1 VSDAGGTAKEIVLGV
16 AGGIAAYK
24 ACELLRRLRAAGHA
38 VQVVATPNA
47 LRFVGAATFEALSGR
62 EVLSDVFDHVPDVTH
77 VALGRRADLVVCA
90 PATADLLARLA
101 AGRADDLLTSTL
113 LTTRAPVLAVPAMHT
128 EMWEHPATRDNV
140 ATLRR
145 RGTVVLEPASGR
157 LTGPDSGAGRLPEP
171 VEIAEFA
178 RLLLEAADTGAPAP
192 LPRDLEGRHVVVSAG
207 GTAEPLDP
215 VRTLG
220 NRSSGR
226 QGYALARVAVQ
237 RGAHVTLVAGTTADL
252 EPPAA
257 VDVVDVRTTEE
268 MRAAVVDAAKDADA
282 VVMAAAVA
290 DFRPVTVAGFK
301 LKKGGDGEPTSIPLA
316 RNPDI
321 LAELVGEQV
330 PGRLVVG
337 FAAETGDETHDVLSY
352 GRAKLARKG
361 CDLLVVNA
369 VGAGGSGSP
378 SAFEGA
384 DNEGWLLGSDGSSV
398 QLPRGS
404 KATLAA
410 RVWDAVA
417 LRLT

>member
-1 VSDAGGTAKEIVLGV
+1 VSDGGAPAAPKEIVLGV
-16 AGGIAAYK
+16 SGGIAAYK
-24 ACELLRRLRAAGHA
+24 ACELLRRLREAGNH

-47 LRFVGAATFEALSGR
+47 LQFIGAATFEALSGR
-62 EVLSDVFDHVPDVTH
+62 EVLSGVFEHVPDVTH

-113 LTTRAPVLAVPAMHT
+113 LTARCPVLAVPAMHT
-128 EMWEHPATRDNV
+128 EMWDHPATRDNV

-145 RGTVVLEPASGR
+145 RGTLVLEPASGR
-157 LTGPDSGAGRLPEP
+157 LTGADSGPGRLLEP

-178 RLLLEAADTGAPAP
+178 RLLLEDSAA

-226 QGYALARVAVQ
+226 QGFALARVAVQ
-237 RGAHVTLVAGTTADL
+237 RGAQVTLVAGTTADL

-257 VDVVDVRTTEE
+257 VDVVHVRTTEE
-268 MRAAVVDAAKDADA
+268 MRRAVVDAAKGADA

-290 DFRPVTVAGFK
+290 DFRPANVAGFK
-301 LKKGGDGEPTSIPLA
+301 IKKGDGEPDAIPLT

-321 LAELVGEQV
+321 LAELVAEQV

-337 FAAETGDETHDVLSY
+337 FAAETGDETHDVLSF
-352 GRAKLARKG
+352 GREKLARKG
-361 CDLLVVNA
+361 CDMLVVNA
-369 VGAGGSGSP
+369 VGAGGGGGH

-398 QLPRGS
+398 ALPRGS
-404 KATLAA
+404 KAALAA
-410 RVWDAVA
+410 RVWDAIA
-417 LRLT
+417 PRLS